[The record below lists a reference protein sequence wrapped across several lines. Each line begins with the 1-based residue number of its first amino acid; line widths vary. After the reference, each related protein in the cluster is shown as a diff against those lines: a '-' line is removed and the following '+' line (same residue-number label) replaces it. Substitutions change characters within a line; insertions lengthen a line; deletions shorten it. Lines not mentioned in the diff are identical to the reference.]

1 MGLAATAIELDN
13 DEVRRELVQRAGSL
27 TLPYRVV
34 VRAKLVLLAADGHT
48 NREIAARVDMSADRV
63 ADWRKRFAAEG
74 IEGLEDR
81 ARSGRPCRFPPQ
93 EVAQVKAVACELPKT
108 LGRPQSRFSRSEIH
122 RFVVEQAVNN
132 FASTAELARA
142 LNDFERYYNEIA
154 EPFDWTFTRDDLA
167 GLLTRLDERERE
179 SPLALAA

>member
-34 VRAKLVLLAADGHT
+34 VRAKLVLLAANGHT

-63 ADWRKRFAAEG
+63 ADWRRRFAAEG

-81 ARSGRPCRFPPQ
+81 ARSGRPCRFPPGGGRAGQ
-93 EVAQVKAVACELPKT
+93 GGRVRAAEDPRRAAVAL
-108 LGRPQSRFSRSEIH
+108 Q
-122 RFVVEQAVNN
+122 
-132 FASTAELARA
+132 
-142 LNDFERYYNEIA
+142 
-154 EPFDWTFTRDDLA
+154 
-167 GLLTRLDERERE
+167 
-179 SPLALAA
+179 PL